1 MDNRM
6 RILEAALNLFITKG
20 FDGTPTA
27 KIAQAA
33 AVSNGTLFHY
43 FKTKEALISELYI
56 TIKEEYKNYLLEN
69 MPQSETLK
77 GRLKQ
82 LWICCARWYA
92 ENRDKVTF
100 FTMFTSSPHIDNLT
114 KEESSR
120 NFIFIYNL
128 FTEGIEKEI
137 IIDINQELIM
147 HYFYSS
153 IRAFSN
159 FAAESPDRFDKFVE
173 AAFQMWWRSAA
184 SI

>member
-1 MDNRM
+1 MDNRT

-27 KIAQAA
+27 KIAQEA

-43 FKTKEALISELYI
+43 FKTKEVLISELYMS
-56 TIKEEYKNYLLEN
+56 IKEEYKHYLLEN
-69 MPQSETLK
+69 IPKSETLK

-82 LWICCARWYA
+82 LWICCARWHA
-92 ENRDKVTF
+92 ENKDKVTF
-100 FTMFTSSPHIDNLT
+100 FMMFTSSPHINNLT
-114 KEESSR
+114 KAESSR
-120 NFIFIYNL
+120 NFIFIYEL

-137 IIDINQELIM
+137 IIDIDQGLIM

-153 IRAFSN
+153 ISAFSN
-159 FAAESPDRFDKFVE
+159 FVAEGSDRFDKFVE